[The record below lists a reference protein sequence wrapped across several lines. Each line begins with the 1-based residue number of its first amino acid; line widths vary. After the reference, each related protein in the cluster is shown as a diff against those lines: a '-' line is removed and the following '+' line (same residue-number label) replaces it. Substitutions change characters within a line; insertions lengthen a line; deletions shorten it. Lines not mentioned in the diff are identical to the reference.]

1 MVIYEHLQ
9 NIGAITELEF
19 RQIME
24 VNRNVEVIGIT
35 YKENISR
42 ELTLLGPAETLPLLL
57 SLSACLQNDKWTG
70 VKVSQGTGC
79 QLLITILTTL
89 YLCVCV
95 AKFQEFLQPQYFVGF

>member
-35 YKENISR
+35 YKENIS
-42 ELTLLGPAETLPLLL
+42 EDLTLLGPAETLPLPPPL
-57 SLSACLQNDKWTG
+57 SLCMFTKW
-70 VKVSQGTGC
+70 
-79 QLLITILTTL
+79 
-89 YLCVCV
+89 
-95 AKFQEFLQPQYFVGF
+95 